1 MHWEKR
7 GPGMNKKEGNELF
20 RGLRE
25 GKEGRKDSS
34 RLEDFVDEIEAS
46 FRAGVS
52 RPTILATLH
61 KLGFTFQMNGFISA
75 LQRIRKKRAATKQPT
90 QHSEAPKPTTTP
102 QTVPQG
108 APLPTSPPK
117 PPQAQSTR
125 EEEEEKAY
133 EEFKKSVAHLSIV
146 QRSKKLADFLEKQA
160 ENRPSYNT
168 RKLLGEK
175 P

>member
-1 MHWEKR
+1 
-7 GPGMNKKEGNELF
+7 MNKKEGNELF

-75 LQRIRKKRAATKQPT
+75 LQRIRKKRAATKQLP
-90 QHSEAPKPTTTP
+90 QRSEASKPTTATQ
-102 QTVPQG
+102 QTISPG
-108 APLPTSPPK
+108 APLSTSQPK
-117 PPQAQSTR
+117 PEPNIPG
-125 EEEEEKAY
+125 EKSALEKKQEAY
-133 EEFKKSVAHLSIV
+133 KAFKESLPDHLSIRE
-146 QRSKKLADFLEKQA
+146 RSKQLEAWKRGYSQF
-160 ENRPSYNT
+160 
-168 RKLLGEK
+168 
-175 P
+175 